1 MKDNMS
7 KKFPCPC
14 CGYLT
19 LNEGPGQ
26 YDVCP
31 ICYWEDDLSQ
41 LRFPTMG
48 GGANKPSLLEAQ
60 IKFAETG
67 AIEERFLPHVRK
79 PNSGDIRDVDWRPLN
94 TQIDHIEVPE
104 RGRDYGTT
112 YNDDLTI
119 YYYWRR

>member
-19 LNEGPGQ
+19 LNEGPGK

-31 ICYWEDDLSQ
+31 ICYWEDDISQ

-60 IKFAETG
+60 KKYAEIG
-67 AIEERFLPHVRK
+67 AIEVNFLPHVRK
-79 PNSGDIRDVDWRPLN
+79 PNAADIRDVDWRPIN
-94 TQIDHIEVPE
+94 TQIDHMEVCPPN
-104 RGRDYGTT
+104 TNVT
-112 YNDDLTI
+112 HSAI
-119 YYYWRR
+119 